1 MSVIGFDFGNENC
14 FIAVARAGGIETI
27 ANEYS
32 QRVTPSYVA
41 FGEKTRDLGVSA
53 KNKQVT
59 NLRNTVFGFKRLQG
73 RKMGDP
79 LVKHEA
85 TFLPYSLVDLGG
97 GRVGVR
103 VRYLNEDRGFS
114 ITQITAMLF
123 TKLKDIAETAL
134 KIKVNDCVVSVP
146 HFFTDAER
154 RALLDATRI
163 AGLNCLKL
171 MNETTAI
178 ALSYG
183 FYKNDLPEEKPR
195 IVAFVDMGHSA
206 LQVGIV
212 AFNRDRL
219 KMMATAFESVGG
231 RDFDMVLVRY
241 FVQEFKERYNLDV
254 SSNRRALIRLI
265 TECEK
270 LKKNMSANPHE
281 LPLNIECF
289 MNDRDVAGRMKREA
303 FEAMAAEHLARTERT
318 LARALHEAGLRPSD
332 VDSVELVGGGT
343 RVPAIKQLVRKV
355 FNREPSTTLNQDEA
369 VARGCALQCAM
380 LSPIFKV
387 REFQVV
393 DAQPYP
399 IELCYAPSKGEEGRA
414 EVFPRW
420 HQVPFSKMLTFYR
433 SKPFSLEARYTA
445 DAAVPYPDLQLGVF
459 NVNKVAPAADNEA
472 TKVKVKVRLNLHGIF
487 SVVSASAVDRVKH
500 DGRQASAAPEK
511 CSNGGDLAAAGA
523 ACGDEVP
530 PSEGGDPVEK
540 GPETNQANEA
550 NKEERPEPTKTEKTK
565 TLELPIESQVPQ
577 LSPAEMDQLVEAEVK
592 MVQSDRMEKERV
604 DAKNAVEEYVYEMRD
619 HLSDKYKA
627 YIVEKDKEKFL
638 AMLNETENWLYT
650 EGEEVAKNQY
660 VEKLNAL
667 REIGQPIK
675 NRCKEHE
682 ERGLAA
688 EEMGAVLQ
696 KSRKAL
702 ADLQARSQE
711 EAYQKLAKAVEE
723 RQNWFDGA
731 MGALSKA
738 PLYEDPPVL
747 VSRFR
752 EEAKAM
758 EALLAALTVAPK
770 PPKAESPARQA
781 PEGGHTP
788 SQSEEA
794 TESEEATDK
803 MDVD

>member
-41 FGEKTRDLGVSA
+41 FGEKVRDLGVSA
-53 KNKQVT
+53 KSKQVT
-59 NLRNTVFGFKRLQG
+59 NLKNTVFGFKRLQG
-73 RKMGDP
+73 RKYNDP
-79 LVKHEA
+79 QTKHEG
-85 TFLPYSLVDLGG
+85 TFLPYSLVEIANKG
-97 GRVGVR
+97 VGVR
-103 VRYLNEDRGFS
+103 VRYMQEEKTFS
-114 ITQITAMLF
+114 ITEITGMLF

-134 KIKVNDCVVSVP
+134 KIRVNDCVVSVP

-212 AFNRDRL
+212 GFNRDRL
-219 KMMATAFESVGG
+219 KMMATSFESVGG

-241 FVQEFKERYNLDV
+241 FVTEFKERYNLDV

-270 LKKNMSANPHE
+270 LKKQMSANPHE

-289 MNDRDVAGRMKREA
+289 MNDRDVAGKMKRET
-303 FEAMAAEHLARTERT
+303 FEALARDHLARTERT
-318 LARALHEAGLRPSD
+318 LARALQEAGLRPTD
-332 VDSVELVGGGT
+332 VESVELVGGGT
-343 RVPAIKQLVRKV
+343 RVPAVKQLVRKV

-393 DAQPYP
+393 DAQPFP
-399 IELCYAPSKGEEGRA
+399 IELCYAPGKGEEGRA

-433 SKPFSLEARYTA
+433 SKPFSLEAKYTA
-445 DAAVPYPDLQLGVF
+445 DSGVPYPSLTLGNF
-459 NVNKVAPAADNEA
+459 NVNNVAPASDNEA
-472 TKVKVKVRLNLHGIF
+472 SKVKVKVRLNLHGIF
-487 SVVSASAVDRVKH
+487 SVVSASAVDRVKQE
-500 DGRQASAAPEK
+500 GRQ
-511 CSNGGDLAAAGA
+511 
-523 ACGDEVP
+523 
-530 PSEGGDPVEK
+530 
-540 GPETNQANEA
+540 
-550 NKEERPEPTKTEKTK
+550 EKTR
-565 TLELPIESQVPQ
+565 TLELPIESHVPQ
-577 LSPAEMDQLVEAEVK
+577 LPPVELDRLIENEAR
-592 MVQSDRMEKERV
+592 MVQSDRLEKDRV

-619 HLSDKYKA
+619 SLSEKYRR
-627 YIVEKDKEKFL
+627 YVLDKDKDAFIKLLNDTEK
-638 AMLNETENWLYT
+638 WLYA
-650 EGEEVAKNQY
+650 EGEEVAKNLY
-660 VEKLNAL
+660 VEKLTAL
-667 REIGQPIK
+667 RTIGQPIR
-675 NRCKEHE
+675 NRYKEHE
-682 ERGLAA
+682 ERPLVA
-688 EEMGAVLQ
+688 EEMGASLQ
-696 KSRKAL
+696 KARKAL
-702 ADLQARSQE
+702 ADHAARVQE
-711 EAYQKLAKAVEE
+711 DAYQKLAKAVEE
-723 RQNWFDGA
+723 RQSWFDGA

-738 PLYEDPPVL
+738 PLHEDPPVL
-747 VSRFR
+747 ASRFR
-752 EEAKAM
+752 EEAR
-758 EALLAALTVAPK
+758 ALDTLLKNLVAAPK
-770 PPKAESPARQA
+770 PPKPESPQQ
-781 PEGGHTP
+781 PHTDAGNATP
-788 SQSEEA
+788 NQSEFN
-794 TESEEATDK
+794 TESEDTDK

>member
-73 RKMGDP
+73 RRMGDP
-79 LVKHEA
+79 QVKHES
-85 TFLPYSLVDLGG
+85 TFLPYSLVDLGH

-103 VRYLNEDRGFS
+103 VRYLNEDKSFS

-195 IVAFVDMGHSA
+195 VVAFVDMGHSA

-241 FVQEFKERYNLDV
+241 FVQEFKERYNLEV

-270 LKKNMSANPHE
+270 LKKQMSANPHE

-289 MNDRDVAGRMKREA
+289 MNDRDVAGKMKREA

-318 LARALHEAGLRPSD
+318 LVRALQEAGLRPTD
-332 VDSVELVGGGT
+332 VDAVELVGGGT
-343 RVPAIKQLVRKV
+343 RVPAIKLLVRKV
-355 FNREPSTTLNQDEA
+355 FAREPSTTLNQDEA

-399 IELCYAPSKGEEGRA
+399 IELCYAPGKGEEGRA

-433 SKPFSLEARYTA
+433 SKPFTLEAKYTA
-445 DAAVPYPDLQLGVF
+445 EAAVPYPDLQLGTF
-459 NVNKVAPAADNEA
+459 NVNKVAPSSDNEA

-500 DGRQASAAPEK
+500 DGRQASGQDK

-523 ACGDEVP
+523 ACGDEAP
-530 PSEGGDPVEK
+530 PAEGGDPAEK
-540 GPETNQANEA
+540 AQVPENNQP
-550 NKEERPEPTKTEKTK
+550 NKEERPEPPKTEKTK
-565 TLELPIESQVPQ
+565 ALELPIESQVPQ
-577 LSPAEMDQLVEAEVK
+577 LSPTELDHLLESEAK
-592 MVQSDRMEKERV
+592 MVQMDRLEKERV

-619 HLSDKYKA
+619 HLSDKYKQ
-627 YIVEKDKEKFL
+627 YVLENDKEKFL
-638 AMLNETENWLYT
+638 KMLNDTENWLYT
-650 EGEEVAKNQY
+650 EGEEVAKHFY

-667 REIGQPIK
+667 REIGQPIR

-682 ERGLAA
+682 ERGVAA
-688 EEMGAVLQ
+688 EEMGAILQ

-702 ADLQARSQE
+702 VDLAARSQE
-711 EAYQKLAKAVEE
+711 DVYQKLAKAVEE
-723 RQNWFDGA
+723 KQSWFDGA
-731 MGALSKA
+731 MGALSNA

-747 VSRFR
+747 VARFR
-752 EEAKAM
+752 EETRAM
-758 EALLAALTVAPK
+758 EALLAALTAAPK
-770 PPKAESPARQA
+770 PPKAETPSRPA
-781 PEGGHTP
+781 PEAPTP
-788 SQSEEA
+788 SQSET
-794 TESEEATDK
+794 TESEEVTEK
-803 MDVD
+803 MDID

>member
-41 FGEKTRDLGVSA
+41 FGEKVRDLGVSA
-53 KNKQVT
+53 KSKQVT
-59 NLRNTVFGFKRLQG
+59 NLKNTVFGFKRLQG
-73 RKMGDP
+73 RKYNDP
-79 LVKHEA
+79 QTKHEG
-85 TFLPYSLVDLGG
+85 TFLPYSLVEIGNKN
-97 GRVGVR
+97 VGVR
-103 VRYLNEDRGFS
+103 VRYMLEEKTFS
-114 ITQITAMLF
+114 ITEITGMLF

-134 KIKVNDCVVSVP
+134 KIRVNDCVVSVP

-212 AFNRDRL
+212 GFNRDRL
-219 KMMATAFESVGG
+219 KMMATSFESVGG

-241 FVQEFKERYNLDV
+241 FVTEFKERYNLDV

-270 LKKNMSANPHE
+270 LKKQMSANPHE

-289 MNDRDVAGRMKREA
+289 MNDRDVAGKMKRET
-303 FEAMAAEHLARTERT
+303 FEALARDHLARTERT
-318 LARALHEAGLRPSD
+318 LARALQEAGLRPTD
-332 VDSVELVGGGT
+332 VESVELVGGGT
-343 RVPAIKQLVRKV
+343 RVPAVKQLVRKV

-393 DAQPYP
+393 DAQPFP
-399 IELCYAPSKGEEGRA
+399 IELCYAPGKGEEGRA

-433 SKPFSLEARYTA
+433 SKPFSLEAKYTA
-445 DAAVPYPDLQLGVF
+445 DSGVPYPSLTLGNF
-459 NVNKVAPAADNEA
+459 NVNNVAPASDNEA
-472 TKVKVKVRLNLHGIF
+472 SKVKVKVRLNLHGIF
-487 SVVSASAVDRVKH
+487 SVVSASAVDRVKQE
-500 DGRQASAAPEK
+500 GRQASGQDK

-523 ACGDEVP
+523 ASGDEVP

-540 GPETNQANEA
+540 EANQAD
-550 NKEERPEPTKTEKTK
+550 KEEQPEPPKPEKTR
-565 TLELPIESQVPQ
+565 TLELPIESHVPQ
-577 LSPAEMDQLVEAEVK
+577 LPPAELDRLIENEAR
-592 MVQSDRMEKERV
+592 MVQCDRLEKDRV

-619 HLSDKYKA
+619 SLSEKYRR
-627 YIVEKDKEKFL
+627 YVLDKDKDAFIKLLNDTEK
-638 AMLNETENWLYT
+638 WLYA
-650 EGEEVAKNQY
+650 EGEEVAKNLY
-660 VEKLNAL
+660 VEKLTAL
-667 REIGQPIK
+667 RTIGQPIR
-675 NRCKEHE
+675 NRYKEHE
-682 ERGLAA
+682 ERPLVA
-688 EEMGAVLQ
+688 EEMGASLQ
-696 KSRKAL
+696 KARKAL
-702 ADLQARSQE
+702 ADHAARVQE
-711 EAYQKLAKAVEE
+711 DAYQKLAKAVEE
-723 RQNWFDGA
+723 RQSWFDGA

-738 PLYEDPPVL
+738 PLHEDPPVL
-747 VSRFR
+747 ASRFR
-752 EEAKAM
+752 EEAR
-758 EALLAALTVAPK
+758 ALDTLLKNLVAAPK
-770 PPKAESPARQA
+770 PPKPESPQQ
-781 PEGGHTP
+781 PHTDAGNATP
-788 SQSEEA
+788 NQSEFN
-794 TESEEATDK
+794 TESEDTDK

>member
-41 FGEKTRDLGVSA
+41 FGEKVRDLGVSA
-53 KNKQVT
+53 KSKQVT
-59 NLRNTVFGFKRLQG
+59 NLKNTVFGFKRLQG
-73 RKMGDP
+73 RKYNDP
-79 LVKHEA
+79 QTKHEG
-85 TFLPYSLVDLGG
+85 TFLPYSLVEIGNKS
-97 GRVGVR
+97 VGVR
-103 VRYLNEDRGFS
+103 VRYMLEEKTFS
-114 ITQITAMLF
+114 ITEITGMLF

-134 KIKVNDCVVSVP
+134 KIRVNDCVVSVP

-212 AFNRDRL
+212 GFNRDRL
-219 KMMATAFESVGG
+219 KMMATSFESVGG

-241 FVQEFKERYNLDV
+241 FVTEFKERYNLDV

-270 LKKNMSANPHE
+270 LKKQMSANPHE

-289 MNDRDVAGRMKREA
+289 MNDRDVAGKMKRET
-303 FEAMAAEHLARTERT
+303 FEALARDHLARTERT
-318 LARALHEAGLRPSD
+318 LARALQEAGLRPTD
-332 VDSVELVGGGT
+332 VESVELVGGGT
-343 RVPAIKQLVRKV
+343 RVPAVKQLVRKV

-393 DAQPYP
+393 DAQPFP
-399 IELCYAPSKGEEGRA
+399 IELCYAPGKGEEGRA

-433 SKPFSLEARYTA
+433 SKPFSLEAKYTA
-445 DAAVPYPDLQLGVF
+445 DSGVPYPSLTLGNF
-459 NVNKVAPAADNEA
+459 NVNNVAPASDNEA
-472 TKVKVKVRLNLHGIF
+472 SKVKVKVRLNLHGIF
-487 SVVSASAVDRVKH
+487 SVVSASAVDRVKQE
-500 DGRQASAAPEK
+500 GRQASGQDK
-511 CSNGGDLAAAGA
+511 CSNGGPPSPSPHQ
-523 ACGDEVP
+523 VP

-540 GPETNQANEA
+540 EANQAD
-550 NKEERPEPTKTEKTK
+550 KEEQPEPPK
-565 TLELPIESQVPQ
+565 PSHVPQ
-577 LSPAEMDQLVEAEVK
+577 LPPVELDRLIENEAR
-592 MVQSDRMEKERV
+592 MVQSDRLEKDRV

-619 HLSDKYKA
+619 SLSEKYRR
-627 YIVEKDKEKFL
+627 YVLDKDKDAFIKLLNDTEK
-638 AMLNETENWLYT
+638 WLYA
-650 EGEEVAKNQY
+650 EGEEVAKNLY
-660 VEKLNAL
+660 VEKLTAL
-667 REIGQPIK
+667 RTIGQPIR
-675 NRCKEHE
+675 NRYKEHE
-682 ERGLAA
+682 ERPLVA
-688 EEMGAVLQ
+688 EEMGASLQ
-696 KSRKAL
+696 KARKAL
-702 ADLQARSQE
+702 ADHAARVQE
-711 EAYQKLAKAVEE
+711 DAYQKLAKAVEE
-723 RQNWFDGA
+723 RQSWFDGA

-738 PLYEDPPVL
+738 PLHEDPPVL
-747 VSRFR
+747 ASRFR
-752 EEAKAM
+752 EEAR
-758 EALLAALTVAPK
+758 ALDTLLKNLVAAPK
-770 PPKAESPARQA
+770 PPKPESPQQ
-781 PEGGHTP
+781 PHTDAGNATP
-788 SQSEEA
+788 NQSEFN
-794 TESEEATDK
+794 TESEDTDK

>member
-53 KNKQVT
+53 KSKQVT
-59 NLRNTVFGFKRLQG
+59 NLKNTVFGFKRLQG
-73 RKMGDP
+73 RKYNDP
-79 LVKHEA
+79 QTKHEG
-85 TFLPYSLVDLGG
+85 TFLPYSLVEMGNKG
-97 GRVGVR
+97 VGVR
-103 VRYLNEDRGFS
+103 VRYMQEDKTFS
-114 ITQITAMLF
+114 ITEITGMLF

-134 KIKVNDCVVSVP
+134 KIRVNDCVVSVP

-195 IVAFVDMGHSA
+195 VVAFVDMGHSA

-212 AFNRDRL
+212 GFNRDRL
-219 KMMATAFESVGG
+219 KMMATSFESVGG

-241 FVQEFKERYNLDV
+241 FVTEFKERYNLDV

-270 LKKNMSANPHE
+270 LKKQMSANPHE

-289 MNDRDVAGRMKREA
+289 MNDRDVAGKMKRET
-303 FEAMAAEHLARTERT
+303 FEALARDHLARTERT
-318 LARALHEAGLRPSD
+318 LARALQEAGLRPTD
-332 VDSVELVGGGT
+332 VESVELVGGGT

-399 IELCYAPSKGEEGRA
+399 IELCYAPGKGEEGRA

-433 SKPFSLEARYTA
+433 SKPFSLEAKYTA
-445 DAAVPYPDLQLGVF
+445 DAAVPYPSLTLGTFSVN
-459 NVNKVAPAADNEA
+459 NVSPASDNEA
-472 TKVKVKVRLNLHGIF
+472 SKVKVKVRLNLHGIF
-487 SVVSASAVDRVKH
+487 SVVSASAVDRVKQE
-500 DGRQASAAPEK
+500 GRQASGQDK

-523 ACGDEVP
+523 ASGDEVP
-530 PSEGGDPVEK
+530 PSEAGDPVEK
-540 GPETNQANEA
+540 EASQAD
-550 NKEERPEPTKTEKTK
+550 KEEQPEPPKPEKTR
-565 TLELPIESQVPQ
+565 TLELPIESHVPQ
-577 LSPAEMDQLVEAEVK
+577 LPPVELDRLIENEAR
-592 MVQSDRMEKERV
+592 MVQCDRLEKERV

-619 HLSDKYKA
+619 SLSEKYRR
-627 YIVEKDKEKFL
+627 YVLDKEKDNFIKL
-638 AMLNETENWLYT
+638 LNDTEKWLYA
-650 EGEEVAKNQY
+650 EGEEVAKNLY
-660 VEKLNAL
+660 VEKLTAL
-667 REIGQPIK
+667 RTIGQPIR
-675 NRCKEHE
+675 NRYKEHE
-682 ERGLAA
+682 ERPLVA
-688 EEMGAVLQ
+688 EEMGASLQ
-696 KSRKAL
+696 KARKAL
-702 ADLQARSQE
+702 ADHAARVQE
-711 EAYQKLAKAVEE
+711 DAYQKLAKAVEE
-723 RQNWFDGA
+723 RQSWFDGA

-738 PLYEDPPVL
+738 PLHEDPPVL

-752 EEAKAM
+752 EEAR
-758 EALLAALTVAPK
+758 ALDTLLKNLVAGPK
-770 PPKAESPARQA
+770 PPKAESPQHSHADA
-781 PEGGHTP
+781 GSATP
-788 SQSEEA
+788 NQSEFN
-794 TESEEATDK
+794 TESEDTDK